1 MRKAHAL
8 LAEATELARKERW
21 DDAAA
26 IYELAIRH
34 RDELEPGV
42 AVAVAEN
49 LAVARFHAGRRGEA
63 ATAAQLAMQV
73 AQEAG
78 GRSSAKAELVL
89 SQLRSA

>member
-8 LAEATELARKERW
+8 LAEATELARKDRW
-21 DDAAA
+21 DDAAV

-49 LAVARFHAGRRGEA
+49 LAVARFNAGRRAEA
-63 ATAAQLAMQV
+63 AEAAQLAMQV
-73 AQEAG
+73 AHEAG
-78 GRSSAKAELVL
+78 GRPSAKAELVL
-89 SQLRSA
+89 RQLA